1 MNKKYTVAGICAAA
15 LVGSLGVTGVCA
27 ETYDLPDD
35 YRVSGGKISYDF
47 SDSASVSDFAV
58 YTEFDRSPTVTD
70 ERMVCWSLAEQ
81 KIVYKN
87 AMYSDVDVSVDIG
100 TINKNGKFDAGIYV
114 GLKSGVTGAL
124 DGVTGYCVNIERG
137 ASESKYY
144 LKLHEFDRR
153 WLGTRKE
160 TVLVLPLNVVRL
172 RVVVKNGTLYAF
184 AGETN
189 TPQLTYNAGD
199 LFGYVGFRSFYSPN
213 TFDNIEIIGSA
224 NEPNTEQLNALVLR
238 AREIADIVT
247 DESRASLDAALTSA
261 ERAAESENAYDID
274 TAVTQLKTAIDSAVV
289 KRDYSVLV
297 QWIAEAD
304 RISNTDG
311 KTYTANSWASFCKV
325 LEMCKC
331 FTAESDPEQIS
342 YWAGRLRLRLDT
354 LVELKGAEI

>member
-1 MNKKYTVAGICAAA
+1 M
-15 LVGSLGVTGVCA
+15 
-27 ETYDLPDD
+27 
-35 YRVSGGKISYDF
+35 
-47 SDSASVSDFAV
+47 
-58 YTEFDRSPTVTD
+58 
-70 ERMVCWSLAEQ
+70 
-81 KIVYKN
+81 
-87 AMYSDVDVSVDIG
+87 DVSVDIG

-199 LFGYVGFRSFYSPN
+199 LFGYVG
-213 TFDNIEIIGSA
+213 FDNIEIIGSA